1 MTAILIVLG
10 VIGVVVVG
18 GIAGGF
24 IWGVG
29 KSSGWGKSGTK
40 QLKPSSPKPYAY
52 LDVEA
57 GVTQKSVT
65 KVVSGYVADEAM
77 GPYAQGVLDTFDR
90 AEMRRKGIFA
100 LLKQEFEEGSLTW
113 DKFSAPVNVA
123 LDGILRNAAQLA
135 NRIQAFDSQEY
146 LRMGRIEKAGGYSA
160 ESDEVRRLGMM
171 RETLAEMDGIQ
182 QANDKLL
189 MELEKLQKEL
199 TTLASAGYDNE
210 TDAIAAEIRKLADET
225 HYYA

>member
-1 MTAILIVLG
+1 MATVLIALG
-10 VIGVVVVG
+10 VIGFVAVA
-18 GIAGGF
+18 GIAGGI
-24 IWGVG
+24 IWGIG

-40 QLKPSSPKPYAY
+40 QLKSTSPAPYAY

-57 GVTQKSVT
+57 GVTQESVT
-65 KVVSGYVADEAM
+65 KVVSGYVADEAL
-77 GPYAQGVLDTFDR
+77 GPYAQGVLSTFDR
-90 AEMRRKGIFA
+90 AELRRQGIFS

-113 DKFSAPVNVA
+113 DKFSTPVNVA

-135 NRIQAFDSQEY
+135 NRMQAFDSKEY
-146 LRMGRIEKAGGYSA
+146 LRMSRIEKAGGYSSD
-160 ESDEVRRLGMM
+160 SDEVRRLDLM
-171 RETLAEMDGIQ
+171 RETLAEMDSIQ

-189 MELEKLQKEL
+189 LELEKLQKEL